1 MAANSSLNPALDE
14 ANSSADHA
22 RKSAA
27 NARAYFD
34 SSINELA
41 TRAERAVQEGLAS
54 LRSRSG
60 DYADIAGDRIDTA
73 QRYVTERVQERPMT
87 ATLAAL
93 GLGVLVGFLLSG
105 GRR

>member
-1 MAANSSLNPALDE
+1 MAANSSLNPAIDE
-14 ANSSADHA
+14 AASSADHA

-54 LRSRSG
+54 LKARSG
-60 DYADIAGDRIDTA
+60 DYADIATDRIDTA
-73 QRYVTERVQERPMT
+73 QRYMTERVQERPMT
-87 ATLAAL
+87 ATLVAL
-93 GLGVLVGFLLSG
+93 GLGVLVGFVLSG